1 MILVEKEIL
10 RERQRFAGQVF
21 ALAASLI
28 LFVLAL
34 AQGVLYFDSLHLM
47 AISPGQPLPAL
58 ATAWLQIMTIGLL
71 AFVGAGWKGYLAWKD
86 SARRIGRLLDEK
98 HAGSKNRLETSA
110 ELSQSSDALARAQRE
125 ETSAYLERN
134 PARKSYTF
142 SLVVA
147 CCVALLILNGT
158 LATKCIGAL
167 VKAQALAQAKP
178 DSPKPPVR
186 APYAKIDIVAPES
199 ETRATPIEEVVVKG
213 AADSDNGFSAVSLQA
228 SLNGGGEKSIPLDPA
243 LFKKGG
249 ETKFNQSLLLDEL
262 GAQPYDVI
270 SYYFK
275 GTSLHATPLHVA
287 SQMQFIEVRPFREDV
302 HKTLALP
309 GMAGIEENL
318 EWLIAQQI
326 IISKRTWILATDQ
339 LPVTDPAV
347 SSEAGKTG
355 NAQDKIAGKT
365 HALYEKMTA
374 LGFPAS
380 VIDHLSQ
387 AETSMHQAVDEIKK
401 PDLLAANPPQRN
413 ALGELVAATKNAIKV
428 LAMNKVSGSGPPPP
442 KTFHD
447 RQKLPSPSGDSANN
461 NPLAKLD
468 ALIKQEQDI
477 VKNLSSSDTGK
488 PDDSSSPANG
498 GASPKDQTAQ
508 SSPPKQGSPSPS
520 PGQSGQQPGQNP
532 SPGDQSSQTA
542 QSSPSQ
548 QGSPSPSPGQSGQQ
562 PGQNPSPG
570 DGSSQTAQ
578 SSPSPGQGGEQ
589 PGQDPSP
596 GGQSS
601 QTAGIKPGTG
611 SQPGPGQNG
620 SGLARQQSQIGK
632 GLGDLQDQPET
643 PATANQALAQ
653 AQDAAQNS
661 AAKISAQDLA
671 GALNNARLAEA
682 AMLRAQ
688 AGMKDVAA
696 QQLRDALAQAQQ
708 QLHEAAQAQLNATNP
723 SEQGKV
729 KDQADA
735 ARASLAQEKA
745 QQSASGDPNL
755 AHLADTLAKDY
766 DKSGIEQKL
775 AQLANAAATSPQ
787 TRADAAQLLSNF
799 ASQLAAK
806 RLAMQSESK
815 NLEDTLKRIDRVL
828 NNANSTR
835 GTPEQQGQL
844 AQEMQTDLNTALDDA
859 QALLPGGKQ
868 PGQSEKGDASASGA
882 NGGTHPHSDEMPY
895 IPRPIHPISP
905 AAFLGLSSPL
915 AAFREEIQKQL
926 DFLRDQEVLTYLDP
940 DQSPEEYRAQVAAY
954 YERISREAKAVAPAT
969 DQPPSH

>member
-1 MILVEKEIL
+1 M
-10 RERQRFAGQVF
+10 
-21 ALAASLI
+21 
-28 LFVLAL
+28 
-34 AQGVLYFDSLHLM
+34 
-47 AISPGQPLPAL
+47 
-58 ATAWLQIMTIGLL
+58 
-71 AFVGAGWKGYLAWKD
+71 
-86 SARRIGRLLDEK
+86 
-98 HAGSKNRLETSA
+98 
-110 ELSQSSDALARAQRE
+110 
-125 ETSAYLERN
+125 
-134 PARKSYTF
+134 
-142 SLVVA
+142 
-147 CCVALLILNGT
+147 
-158 LATKCIGAL
+158 
-167 VKAQALAQAKP
+167 
-178 DSPKPPVR
+178 
-186 APYAKIDIVAPES
+186 
-199 ETRATPIEEVVVKG
+199 
-213 AADSDNGFSAVSLQA
+213 
-228 SLNGGGEKSIPLDPA
+228 
-243 LFKKGG
+243 
-249 ETKFNQSLLLDEL
+249 
-262 GAQPYDVI
+262 
-270 SYYFK
+270 
-275 GTSLHATPLHVA
+275 
-287 SQMQFIEVRPFREDV
+287 
-302 HKTLALP
+302 
-309 GMAGIEENL
+309 
-318 EWLIAQQI
+318 
-326 IISKRTWILATDQ
+326 
-339 LPVTDPAV
+339 
-347 SSEAGKTG
+347 
-355 NAQDKIAGKT
+355 
-365 HALYEKMTA
+365 
-374 LGFPAS
+374 
-380 VIDHLSQ
+380 
-387 AETSMHQAVDEIKK
+387 
-401 PDLLAANPPQRN
+401 
-413 ALGELVAATKNAIKV
+413 
-428 LAMNKVSGSGPPPP
+428 
-442 KTFHD
+442 
-447 RQKLPSPSGDSANN
+447 
-461 NPLAKLD
+461 
-468 ALIKQEQDI
+468 
-477 VKNLSSSDTGK
+477 
-488 PDDSSSPANG
+488 
-498 GASPKDQTAQ
+498 
-508 SSPPKQGSPSPS
+508 
-520 PGQSGQQPGQNP
+520 
-532 SPGDQSSQTA
+532 
-542 QSSPSQ
+542 
-548 QGSPSPSPGQSGQQ
+548 
-562 PGQNPSPG
+562 
-570 DGSSQTAQ
+570 
-578 SSPSPGQGGEQ
+578 
-589 PGQDPSP
+589 
-596 GGQSS
+596 
-601 QTAGIKPGTG
+601 
-611 SQPGPGQNG
+611 
-620 SGLARQQSQIGK
+620 ARQQSQIGK
-632 GLGDLQDQPET
+632 GLGELQDQPET

-806 RLAMQSESK
+806 RLAMKSESK

-828 NNANSTR
+828 NNANSAR